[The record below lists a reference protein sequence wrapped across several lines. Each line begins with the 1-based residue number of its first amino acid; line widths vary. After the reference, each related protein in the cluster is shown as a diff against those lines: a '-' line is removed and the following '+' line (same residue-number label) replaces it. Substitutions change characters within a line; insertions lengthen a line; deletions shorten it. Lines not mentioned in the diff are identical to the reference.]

1 MKSRRATVLAAS
13 LAISAMLLTAC
24 GSGSSGSTDGKVELK
39 FLTFTSPNVTKS
51 LWENASS
58 DVTKKYP
65 GVGIK
70 LLYTPNLDRQ
80 AYAKQLLATG
90 QLPDI
95 LWDAPGPEFVKA
107 GALLPFDKAD
117 LKGMNV
123 PSGYGTI
130 GGKTY
135 NLWNGSFLTPALHYN
150 KKAFAKAGI
159 ERPPAT
165 FDELVA
171 DAEKLKA
178 AGITPFLVQSGSDLW
193 SAGYLLQG
201 IVTADVYGKSPDWLS
216 ERKAG
221 KVKFSDPDFVAAV
234 EKFVALRDKGLIN
247 KDALSINYAQSTT
260 KWKAGEAAMWPMG
273 SWATATKTSFD
284 VGVFP
289 FPTADGSKVLPVSIG
304 AAVYVSAKTAH
315 PAEAKK
321 AAVSLIT
328 NPSWQANDM
337 KSDGVLPIVDGIT
350 PLPGTSQATL
360 TSLKLLNDTSYTHVV
375 GFLNEVGD
383 ASPPAGFGDAFG
395 KAMQGLIGGGSAK
408 AFAARLDS
416 SWDSLSK

>member
-1 MKSRRATVLAAS
+1 MKSRRATVLTAA
-13 LAISAMLLTAC
+13 LAISATLLTAC
-24 GSGSSGSTDGKVELK
+24 GSGSSGSSGDGKAELK

-51 LWENASS
+51 LWEGAAAN
-58 DVTKKYP
+58 VTKKYP
-65 GVGIK
+65 DIGIK

-95 LWDAPGPEFVKA
+95 LWDAPGSEFVKA
-107 GALLPFDKAD
+107 GALLSFDAAD

-135 NLWNGSFLTPALHYN
+135 NLWNGSFLVPALHYN
-150 KKAFAKAGI
+150 TEAFAKAGLK
-159 ERPPAT
+159 PPTT
-165 FDELVA
+165 FDELLT
-171 DAEKLKA
+171 DAVKLKA

-201 IVTADVYGKSPDWLS
+201 IVSADVYGKTPDWLAQ
-216 ERKAG
+216 RKAG
-221 KVKFSDPDFVAAV
+221 KVKFSDADFLGAV
-234 EKFVALRDKGLIN
+234 DKFVELRDKGLIN
-247 KDALSINYAQSTT
+247 KDALSINYAQATT
-260 KWKAGEAAMWPMG
+260 QWKAGKAAMWPMG
-273 SWATATKTSFD
+273 SWATATKTSFK

-337 KSDGVLPIVDGIT
+337 KSDGVLPIVSGIK
-350 PLPGTSQATL
+350 PLAGTSDATL
-360 TSLKLLNDTSYTHVV
+360 SSLALLNDTSYKHVV

-383 ASPPAGFGDAFG
+383 DSPPPGFSDAFG
-395 KAMQGLIGGGSAK
+395 KAMQGLIGGDSAK
-408 AFAARLDS
+408 TFTASLDK
-416 SWDSLSK
+416 SWDSLDK

>member
-1 MKSRRATVLAAS
+1 MMLVAACGTSSGGSSSSGSAAS
-13 LAISAMLLTAC
+13 LS
-24 GSGSSGSTDGKVELK
+24 

-51 LWENASS
+51 LWNGAAA

-65 GVGIK
+65 GTK
-70 LLYTPNLDRQ
+70 LKVLYTPNLDRQ

-95 LWDAPGPEFVKA
+95 IWDAPGPDFVKA
-107 GALLPFDKAD
+107 GALLSFSQSD

-135 NLWNGSFLTPALHYN
+135 NLWNGSFLVPALHYN
-150 KKAFAKAGI
+150 KAAFAKAGI
-159 ERPPAT
+159 ASTPTT

-171 DAEKLKA
+171 DATKLKA

-201 IVTADVYGKSPDWLS
+201 IVTADIYGKNPTWLAD
-216 ERKAG
+216 RKSG

-234 EKFVALRDKGLIN
+234 NKFVSLQKAGFIN
-247 KDALSINYAQSTT
+247 KDALSINYAQATT
-260 KWKAGEAAMWPMG
+260 AWDAGKAAMWPMG
-273 SWATATKTSFD
+273 SWATAAKTSFD
-284 VGVFP
+284 EGVFA
-289 FPTADGSKVLPVSIG
+289 FPTTDGSKVLPVSIG
-304 AAVYVSAKTAH
+304 AAVYVSAKTKH
-315 PAEAKK
+315 PVQAKQ

-328 NPSWQANDM
+328 NPSWQANDL
-337 KSDGVLPIVDGIT
+337 KSDGVLPIVSGIT
-350 PLPGTSQATL
+350 PLAGTTDATL
-360 TSLKLLNDTSYTHVV
+360 SSLKLLQDKSYKQVV

-383 ASPPAGFGDAFG
+383 DAPPSGFTDAFG
-395 KAMQGLIGGGSAK
+395 KAMQALLGGESAK
-408 AFAARLDS
+408 DFASSLDK